1 MKKMSLLSLA
11 WPIFIE
17 TALFM
22 LLGFVDVLV
31 LSSVDPLAAASVQ
44 VANQAVSVM
53 TIVFTVVSTASAVM
67 ISQYLGGKRREDASR
82 VAVLSL
88 VCQFIFGLVISG
100 VFFFF
105 ASPILTFIGASGD
118 VLRFSCEY
126 LGTVGGF
133 IFFQALLSATTV
145 IIRNHGLTKI
155 SMIVTVGMNVS
166 NTVLDIIFAKGL
178 FFFEPMGVRGV
189 AVATVISRVL
199 GTVVLLAVLFTK
211 VEKPQAF
218 RLLKPF
224 PKKDL
229 REILRIGVPSA
240 LESFLYNVSQVVITS
255 IVLVK
260 LTDTELATKTFVQNA
275 TMFFYIFSVS
285 IGQASQIL
293 VGHKV
298 GAKLF
303 DEAKKQIYKSYFIAL
318 SLSMSVCLLGVIFR
332 KPLMGVFTDS
342 REIIELGA
350 NLLIFNVIL
359 ELGRTT
365 NLVVIASLRGAGD
378 VVYPTLCAIVSMIF
392 VSTLGSYIFAVELS
406 LGIYGLWVALTLDE
420 CLRGVLMLL
429 RLGSGKWKEKALK

>member
-1 MKKMSLLSLA
+1 MKKMSLMSLA

-31 LSSVDPLAAASVQ
+31 LSSVDSLAAASVQ
-44 VANQAVSVM
+44 VANQAVSVT

-82 VAVLSL
+82 VAALSIVFQL
-88 VCQFIFGLVISG
+88 LFGILISALFL
-100 VFFFF
+100 FF
-105 ASPILTFIGASGD
+105 SREILSFIGASGE
-118 VLRFSCEY
+118 VLRFSSEY
-126 LGTVGGF
+126 LSTVGGF
-133 IFFQALLSATTV
+133 IFFQALLSAMTV

-155 SMIVTVGMNVS
+155 SMIVTVGMNIS
-166 NTVLDIIFAKGL
+166 NTLLDIVFAKG
-178 FFFEPMGVRGV
+178 FFFIEPMGVKGV

-199 GTVVLLAVLFTK
+199 GTLVLFTVLFTK
-211 VEKPQAF
+211 VEKLSIF
-218 RLLKPF
+218 KLLKPF
-224 PKKDL
+224 PKEDVKCML
-229 REILRIGVPSA
+229 KVGVPSA
-240 LESFLYNVSQVVITS
+240 CESFLYNVSQVMITS
-255 IVLVK
+255 IVLTR

-303 DEAKKQIYKSYFIAL
+303 DEAKRQIWRSYFIAL
-318 SLSMSVCLLGVIFR
+318 CLSLSACLVGVVFR
-332 KPLMGVFTDS
+332 KPLMGIFTDNGD
-342 REIIELGA
+342 IINLGA
-350 NLLIFNVIL
+350 NLMLINVIL

-378 VVYPTLCAIVSMIF
+378 VLFPTLCAIVSMIF
-392 VSTLGSYIFAVELS
+392 VSTLGSYVFAVELS
-406 LGIYGLWVALTLDE
+406 LGIYGLWIALTLDE
-420 CLRGVLMLL
+420 CLRGALMLFRL
-429 RLGSGKWKEKALK
+429 RSGKWKEKALK